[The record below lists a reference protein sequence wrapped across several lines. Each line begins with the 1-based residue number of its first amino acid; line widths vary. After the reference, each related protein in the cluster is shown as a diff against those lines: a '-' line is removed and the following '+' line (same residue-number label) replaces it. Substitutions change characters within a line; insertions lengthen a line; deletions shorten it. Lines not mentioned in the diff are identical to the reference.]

1 MLPSSLRLSDFR
13 SGAMRW
19 FASTNSLGKFV
30 KIETL
35 GGDAGHLQNRYH
47 RVDHR
52 RWTTC
57 VRIDLTGQR
66 LLTQCASQH
75 FMNEAGRAAPAIA
88 PLGVRKRRNEAAI
101 RQLILQ
107 FPKTF
112 QIKQITTA
120 PGTT

>member
-35 GGDAGHLQNRYH
+35 GRDAGHLQNRYH

-57 VRIDLTGQR
+57 LRIDLHGTR
-66 LLTQCASQH
+66 LLTHCAAQH
-75 FMNEAGRAAPAIA
+75 YMNEAGRAAPAIA
-88 PLGVRKRRNEAAI
+88 QRGVRRRRNETEI
-101 RQLILQ
+101 RQLLPQLCTIVE
-107 FPKTF
+107 
-112 QIKQITTA
+112 IKQ
-120 PGTT
+120 